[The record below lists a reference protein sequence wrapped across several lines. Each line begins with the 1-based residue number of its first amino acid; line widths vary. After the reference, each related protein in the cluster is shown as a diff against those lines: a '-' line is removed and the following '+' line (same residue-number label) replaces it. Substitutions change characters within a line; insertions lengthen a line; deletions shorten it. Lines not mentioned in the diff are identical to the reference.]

1 MSAHPIRTAFEFS
14 GDELSPEYR
23 EALRVRFLASIL
35 QPVPVTGGPDRDE
48 VVVSVTEETPRNR
61 KSLTRL
67 SLGIAAA
74 IVAIAGLTVVVV
86 NNRSQPAGIDTSR
99 DPAIAKQALIS
110 VDELGAGWEVSD
122 GGLTSRA
129 VADIAATVPDCAPYL
144 NYAFDSP
151 ARRAPTAGRIFGSLG
166 STLTEWVYIFPSDA
180 AASKAM
186 AKIAAP
192 GFVTCFNRFLER
204 LIPAYAPGST
214 VKASSVAAPPM
225 ISHGDRQVVV
235 SQSNTYRTGT
245 AEFSQVVLNAFVQVG
260 RGIAYI
266 DPIPD
271 EHDSRDP
278 AGSIEKALT
287 TATNDLRAALGT
299 TPNG

>member
-1 MSAHPIRTAFEFS
+1 MSAHPIRAAFEFS
-14 GDELSPEYR
+14 GDELSPEFGD
-23 EALRVRFLASIL
+23 ALRVQFLASIL
-35 QPVPVTGGPDRDE
+35 QPVPVTGGQDREE
-48 VVVSVTEETPRNR
+48 VVVAVTEEAPRHR
-61 KSLTRL
+61 KSSTRVV
-67 SLGIAAA
+67 LGIAAA
-74 IVAIAGLTVVVV
+74 IVVIASLTVVVV
-86 NNRSQPAGIDTSR
+86 NHRSQPAAIDTSR

-129 VADIAATVPDCAPYL
+129 VADIAATVPACGPYL

-151 ARRAPTAGRIFGSLG
+151 GRRAPTAGRIFGSLG
-166 STLTEWVYIFPSDA
+166 STLTEWVYIFPSEA

-186 AKIAAP
+186 AKIAEA
-192 GFVTCFNRFLER
+192 GFVTCFNRFLEV
-204 LIPAYAPGST
+204 LIPAYAPGAT
-214 VKASSVAAPPM
+214 VKASTVAAPPM
-225 ISHGDRQVVV
+225 TSHGDRQVVV
-235 SQSNTYRTGT
+235 SQSNTYRSGT
-245 AEFSQVVLNAFVQVG
+245 AEFSQVVLNTFVQVG
-260 RGIAYI
+260 RGIVYI

-299 TPNG
+299 TPKG